1 MTMTM
6 RKNNISLLEIVE
18 EYAVSESLNLPV
30 FPRVAQ
36 ELREKMSDEKSS
48 ISDIASVVTKDQAL
62 ASQMLKLAN
71 SAFFAGLN
79 RVRTIREAIMR
90 LGVNQVYNCLIAS
103 SQKDFYISHDPV
115 IGEYLQVLWKH
126 SLATA
131 RGSQWLLRRTGFPE
145 LSDEGFLAGLFHD
158 IGKLLL
164 LRVLE
169 TIRTENQDV
178 SLSESF
184 ILELLDSM
192 HVEQGYVLMTEW
204 SIPPVYCEVAR
215 HHHDE
220 ETDSEDTL
228 LMAVRIV
235 NNVCAKTGL
244 SLKPDPT
251 IIMETLPEVHAMA
264 IKDIVLAE
272 LEVVLE
278 DALGIEG

>member
-1 MTMTM
+1 M
-6 RKNNISLLEIVE
+6 VE
-18 EYAVSESLNLPV
+18 EYAASESLNLPV

-36 ELREKMSDEKSS
+36 ELHEKMADEKSS
-48 ISDIASVVTKDQAL
+48 VSDIASVITKDQAL

-90 LGVNQVYNCLIAS
+90 LGVNQVYNCLIAC
-103 SQKDFYISHDPV
+103 SQKELYISHDKV
-115 IGEYLQVLWKH
+115 IGEHLHVLWKH

-131 RGSQWLLRRTGFPE
+131 KGSQWLLRKIGFPE

-164 LRVLE
+164 LKVLE
-169 TIRTENQDV
+169 TIRIEYQDI

-184 ILELLDSM
+184 TLELLDSM

-204 SIPPVYCEVAR
+204 SIPPVYCEVAK

-220 ETDSEDTL
+220 GIDSEDAL

-235 NNVCAKTGL
+235 DHVCAKTGI

-251 IIMETLPEVHAMA
+251 IVMATLPEVHAMS
-264 IKDIVLAE
+264 IKDVVLAE

-278 DALGIEG
+278 DALGIES

>member
-1 MTMTM
+1 MQ
-6 RKNNISLLEIVE
+6 KDNISLLDIVE

-36 ELREKMSDEKSS
+36 ELHEKMNDENSS
-48 ISDIASVVTKDQAL
+48 IADIAAIIAKDQAL

-90 LGVNQVYNCLIAS
+90 LGVNQVFNCLVAGG
-103 SQKDFYISHDPV
+103 QKEYYVSHDPV
-115 IGEYLQVLWKH
+115 IGEFLHVLWRH
-126 SLATA
+126 ALATA
-131 RGSQWLLRRTGFPE
+131 RGSQWLLRRVGYPE

-164 LRVLE
+164 LRVFE
-169 TIRTENQDV
+169 TIRAENQDIA
-178 SLSESF
+178 LSEAF
-184 ILELLDSM
+184 ILEILDSM
-192 HVEQGYVLMTEW
+192 HVEQGYILMSEW
-204 SIPPVYCEVAR
+204 SIPPVYCNVAK

-220 ETDSEDTL
+220 EFDGSDTL

-235 NNVCAKTGL
+235 DQVCAKSGF

-251 IIMETLPEVHAMA
+251 IVMATLPEVHAMSL
-264 IKDIVLAE
+264 KDIVLAE
-272 LEVVLE
+272 LEVVIE
-278 DALGIEG
+278 DALSAAEL

>member
-1 MTMTM
+1 M
-6 RKNNISLLEIVE
+6 VE
-18 EYAVSESLNLPV
+18 EYAASESLNLPV

-36 ELREKMSDEKSS
+36 ELHEKMADEKSS
-48 ISDIASVVTKDQAL
+48 VSDIASVITKDQAL

-90 LGVNQVYNCLIAS
+90 LGVNQVYNCLIAC
-103 SQKDFYISHDPV
+103 SQKELYISHDKV
-115 IGEYLQVLWKH
+115 IGEHLHVLWKH

-131 RGSQWLLRRTGFPE
+131 KGSQWLLRKIGFPE

-164 LRVLE
+164 LKVLE
-169 TIRTENQDV
+169 TIRIEYQDI

-184 ILELLDSM
+184 TLELLDSM

-204 SIPPVYCEVAR
+204 SIPPVYCEVAK

-220 ETDSEDTL
+220 GIDSEDAL
-228 LMAVRIV
+228 LYGGTHCRPCVRKDRHQPKAGP
-235 NNVCAKTGL
+235 NDRYG
-244 SLKPDPT
+244 DPARS
-251 IIMETLPEVHAMA
+251 PRDVHKRRRPGRTRSSA
-264 IKDIVLAE
+264 
-272 LEVVLE
+272 
-278 DALGIEG
+278 GRRPGH